1 MSNAMGTK
9 IVVRRRQ
16 TGWRWYVVVLEE
28 CLRSGD
34 SPTWRKARADA
45 KAAMDAWLEEAWR
58 MVAPGRPITEEQ
70 RKLVKRFGGFAE

>member
-9 IVVRRRQ
+9 IVVRRSK
-16 TGWRWYVVVLEE
+16 TGWRWYVVVVEE

-45 KAAMDAWLEEAWR
+45 KAAMDAWLAEAWR

>member
-16 TGWRWYVVVLEE
+16 TGWRWYVVVVEE
-28 CLRSGD
+28 CLRSGN

-45 KAAMDAWLEEAWR
+45 RAAMDAWLAEAWK
-58 MVAPGRPITEEQ
+58 MCVPSRPLTVEQ
-70 RKLVKRFGGFAE
+70 KKLVKRFGGFAD

>member
-9 IVVRRRQ
+9 IVVRRRPP
-16 TGWRWYVVVLEE
+16 GWRWSVVVVEE

-45 KAAMDAWLEEAWR
+45 KAAMDAWLAEAWR